1 MTLTYGVHSEAG
13 KLRRVM
19 VHRPG
24 AAMARLTPANCAELL
39 FDDVIWV
46 KQARIEHMT
55 FVDAMR
61 ARGVEVVFL
70 RQLLTETLTDM
81 VARRWLLAAR
91 ITDDSVGVG
100 LADDLLAHLMEI
112 DAGLLSTILIGG
124 MSRAELPIAAQG
136 VLAPML
142 DPSDFILPPLPN
154 HIFTRDT
161 TCWIY
166 GGVTLNPM
174 HWPARRL
181 ETLNLAAIYRFHPDF
196 REAGFPVWWG
206 DPLQDHGAAT
216 VEGGDVMPI
225 GNGVVLIGMGERT
238 TPQAV
243 GQIARALFAKGG
255 ATRVIA
261 CQFPRA
267 RSAMHLDTVFT
278 FCDRDLV
285 TVFTEVTDAIRCFSL
300 YPGPGLGAGV
310 SAETVADRRAEI
322 VVETETKPFLEVVAA
337 ALGQPLLRSIP
348 TGGDAFERAREQWDD
363 ANNLLCLE
371 PGVVVGYERNVYS
384 NTLLRKA
391 GVEVITIPGSELGR
405 GRGGSHCMTCPLI
418 RDPL

>member
-13 KLRRVM
+13 KLRRVL
-19 VHRPG
+19 VHKPG

-61 ARGVEVVFL
+61 NRGVEVVFL
-70 RQLLTETLTDM
+70 RQLLTETLKDM
-81 VARRWLLAAR
+81 KARRWLLEAR
-91 ITDDSVGVG
+91 ISENSVGVG
-100 LADDLLAHLMEI
+100 LADDLKAHLMEV
-112 DAGLLSTILIGG
+112 DADLLSTILIGG
-124 MSRAELPIAAQG
+124 MSRAELPIADKG

-142 DPSDFILPPLPN
+142 EPADFILPPLPN

-161 TCWIY
+161 TAWIY

-196 REAGFPVWWG
+196 KDAGFPIWWG
-206 DPLQDHGAAT
+206 DPTQDHGPAT

-225 GNGVVLIGMGERT
+225 GRGCVLIGMGERT

-243 GQIARALFAKGG
+243 GQIARGLFAGGG

-267 RSAMHLDTVFT
+267 RGSMHLDTVFT

-285 TVFTEVTDAIRCFSL
+285 TIFAEVTDAILCYSL
-300 YPGPGLGAGV
+300 RPGKG
-310 SAETVADRRAEI
+310 AEI
-322 VVETETKPFLEVVAA
+322 VVEAEAKPFLEVVAD
-337 ALGQPLLRSIP
+337 ALGLEKLRTVP
-348 TGGDAFERAREQWDD
+348 TGGDAYESAREQWDD
-363 ANNLLCLE
+363 ANNLLCLK
-371 PGVVVGYERNVYS
+371 PGVVVGYERNTYS

-418 RDPL
+418 RDPI